1 MKCEGETFNKT
12 LAGSSYTLRRKS
24 LSNFI
29 SFSFSR
35 SKDNHDI
42 NRNVILDLFYTQT
55 NAHWVFISSYYSFD
69 IAVYIFRCIFVCFGR
84 SNGGAR
90 LRIVWYNVF
99 FTTNT
104 RPLTKSTQWK
114 RILAVENIIILFW
127 KKYQTVSSPL
137 LLSMYIRTA
146 CRLCAAAFSTIHPCH
161 ISKTKITKHLWL
173 SWGQHEGLGI
183 LPLRNIRICKGLQK
197 V

>member
-1 MKCEGETFNKT
+1 MKCEGEAFNKT
-12 LAGSSYTLRRKS
+12 FAGSSHTLRRKS

-42 NRNVILDLFYTQT
+42 NRNVILDIFYTQT

-104 RPLTKSTQWK
+104 QPLTKSTQWK

-146 CRLCAAAFSTIHPCH
+146 CRLCAARFLYHSSMPY
-161 ISKTKITKHLWL
+161 
-173 SWGQHEGLGI
+173 
-183 LPLRNIRICKGLQK
+183 
-197 V
+197 

>member
-1 MKCEGETFNKT
+1 MKCEGEAFNKAF
-12 LAGSSYTLRRKS
+12 AGSSYTLRRKS

-114 RILAVENIIILFW
+114 RILAVENIIIFFW

-146 CRLCAAAFSTIHPCH
+146 CRLCAARFLYHSSMPY
-161 ISKTKITKHLWL
+161 
-173 SWGQHEGLGI
+173 
-183 LPLRNIRICKGLQK
+183 
-197 V
+197 

>member
-1 MKCEGETFNKT
+1 MKCEGEAFNKAS
-12 LAGSSYTLRRKS
+12 AGSSYTLRRKS

-146 CRLCAAAFSTIHPCH
+146 CRLCAARFLYHSSMPY
-161 ISKTKITKHLWL
+161 
-173 SWGQHEGLGI
+173 
-183 LPLRNIRICKGLQK
+183 
-197 V
+197 